1 MMFIRNLWRC
11 LKKYIASPI
20 KAWIRYPYKIWLI
33 KKYRRRI
40 PILKKQLKERN
51 VIRVAFFVMNLA
63 MWKSDRIVDLML
75 KDTRFQPIIVLIPRL
90 SHSTQEKRLELKRM
104 QEYFSNRNIEYIN
117 TYDIEED
124 KEIDERDRIKPDI
137 VFYQQ
142 PYDRLIWKDYEY
154 TNFPNALICYIPYD
168 FKTTAFRWGYDNII
182 QNIAWKLFYPTTFH
196 KRDAEKLS
204 VVKGINVSVVGYPM
218 ADEFLSGERKIIDVW
233 KYPAEKS
240 KRLIWA
246 PHYTV
251 DNYGALNYSTFSCYH
266 EIMFEIAEKYGDK
279 LQIAFKPHPYL
290 LPALYKHPLW
300 GKEKTDAYYRRWE
313 KLSNGMLVLGDYID
327 LFLTSDAMIHDC
339 GSFSVEYHYTR
350 KPVMFLAK
358 SDHLKYEASFG
369 RLAFDMHYK
378 GYSRNDIENF
388 IERVVLGGD
397 DSMLIERQEFFNK
410 YLLPPNGKSV
420 AQNICDSIL
429 K

>member
-154 TNFPNALICYIPYD
+154 TNFP
-168 FKTTAFRWGYDNII
+168 F
-182 QNIAWKLFYPTTFH
+182 
-196 KRDAEKLS
+196 
-204 VVKGINVSVVGYPM
+204 
-218 ADEFLSGERKIIDVW
+218 
-233 KYPAEKS
+233 
-240 KRLIWA
+240 
-246 PHYTV
+246 
-251 DNYGALNYSTFSCYH
+251 
-266 EIMFEIAEKYGDK
+266 
-279 LQIAFKPHPYL
+279 
-290 LPALYKHPLW
+290 
-300 GKEKTDAYYRRWE
+300 
-313 KLSNGMLVLGDYID
+313 
-327 LFLTSDAMIHDC
+327 
-339 GSFSVEYHYTR
+339 
-350 KPVMFLAK
+350 
-358 SDHLKYEASFG
+358 
-369 RLAFDMHYK
+369 
-378 GYSRNDIENF
+378 
-388 IERVVLGGD
+388 
-397 DSMLIERQEFFNK
+397 
-410 YLLPPNGKSV
+410 
-420 AQNICDSIL
+420 
-429 K
+429 